1 MNTAEMWLAA
11 QSDGEK
17 YQTGDMRYRKD
28 LGFCDTQ
35 GKFWPPTAFGAIDD
49 IMALEWKTC
58 REMTR
63 AAAER
68 ALGVDI
74 ID

>member
-17 YQTGDMRYRKD
+17 YKTGDMRYRKD
-28 LGFCDTQ
+28 LGFCDAQ
-35 GKFWPPTAFGAIDD
+35 GKLWPPNAFQSIDYL
-49 IMALEWKTC
+49 MALEWKTC

-63 AAAER
+63 EEAER